1 MEEIMEQTQNTPTG
15 ERNIYKNVDNRRII
29 EQLYFD
35 KTDTRK
41 KDNNGNV
48 FIMFD
53 AEDGRLYLS
62 IVSAKYETNIF
73 F

>member
-1 MEEIMEQTQNTPTG
+1 MEQTQNTPTG

>member
-73 F
+73 L